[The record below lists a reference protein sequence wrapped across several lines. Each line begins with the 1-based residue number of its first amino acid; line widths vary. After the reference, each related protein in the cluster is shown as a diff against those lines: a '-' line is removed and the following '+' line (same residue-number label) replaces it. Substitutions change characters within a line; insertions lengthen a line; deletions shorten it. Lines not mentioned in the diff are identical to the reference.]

1 MWTLVRTSVIQLWLT
16 YDAVDKTLYIN
27 SKIGDFISF
36 ISTES
41 GFGNIELRSG
51 KPFVKVVSGHI
62 EVDRFVV
69 SGKVV
74 E

>member
-1 MWTLVRTSVIQLWLT
+1 M
-16 YDAVDKTLYIN
+16 
-27 SKIGDFISF
+27 
-36 ISTES
+36 
-41 GFGNIELRSG
+41 IELRSG